1 MKLSTN
7 HRILLSI
14 SVLIVFYCVT
24 GYISIHNLVES
35 RNKTTKNSQII
46 QPSIILLSEL
56 ELMVV
61 TSKNYSSSWLNFD
74 ISEHADKKKLS
85 QIHNISYPQLI
96 KKIKVISAAWDDPT
110 NLDALN
116 QILSSCDTLLSSQ
129 MQIMTSLNTMGAYN
143 DFLLRVE
150 VEGFL
155 DDVEYRAATT
165 VEQLHALLVTLKL
178 QSEAEE
184 VVVLKAFTSIKTTNI
199 LLTILSIIIS
209 LLVAFSVY
217 RLLKIEQQ
225 KNALAKEH
233 AISQMQRFVLAEKNK
248 EITDSISYAKRLQQ
262 SILPSAS
269 SMKRRFPNHFIVYKP
284 KDIVSGDFYW
294 FKEIS
299 DKELLI
305 AAADC
310 TGHGVPGAFVS
321 FVCNSSLNSVISE
334 LGVTSP
340 GLILDKT
347 SEYVQTAFSQYGEL
361 DVKDGMDIALC
372 NFIKVDAGVMLN
384 YSGANNSICV
394 VKKNE
399 LTVLAAT
406 RQPIGAGKAKE
417 KFMTH
422 SILLDKGDMVYLFT
436 DGFIDQF
443 GGPKSKKYKSKN
455 FYSFLQKISMEK
467 IDHQEQLVNKEL
479 ADWMGQHFQVDDVLV
494 IGIQI
499 D

>member
-14 SVLIVFYCVT
+14 SILIVFYCIT
-24 GYISIHNLVES
+24 GYISIKNLVES

-56 ELMVV
+56 ELMIV

-74 ISEHADKKKLS
+74 IREHADKKKLIR
-85 QIHNISYPQLI
+85 IHKSSYPQLI
-96 KKIKVISAAWDDPT
+96 NKIKVISAVWDDLE
-110 NLDALN
+110 NKSALKL
-116 QILSSCDTLLSSQ
+116 ILAGCDTLLSSQ
-129 MQIMTSLNTMGAYN
+129 KKIMSSLSTMNAYN
-143 DFLLRVE
+143 DFLLRVA

-155 DDVEYRAATT
+155 DDVDYRTVTT
-165 VEQLHALLVTLKL
+165 VEQLHALLVRLKL

-184 VVVLKAFTSIKTTNI
+184 VVILKAFTSIKTTNI
-199 LLTILSIIIS
+199 VLTILSIIIS
-209 LLVAFSVY
+209 LVVAFSVY
-217 RLLKIEQQ
+217 RLLKIEEQ
-225 KNALAKEH
+225 KNVLAKEH
-233 AISQMQRFVLAEKNK
+233 AISQLQRLLLAEKNK

-262 SILPSAS
+262 SILPSINAIK
-269 SMKRRFPNHFIVYKP
+269 KRFSNHFIVYKP

-299 DKELLI
+299 DKEVLI

-334 LGVTSP
+334 LGITNP

-372 NFIKVDAGVMLN
+372 NFIRSDTGVQLN

-394 VKKNE
+394 VKKNK
-399 LTVLAAT
+399 LTVLEAT
-406 RQPIGAGKAKE
+406 RQPIGSGKAKE
-417 KFMTH
+417 KFITH

-455 FYSFLQKISMEK
+455 FYSFLQNISTEK
-467 IDHQEQLVNKEL
+467 IDHQELLVNKEF
-479 ADWMGQHFQVDDVLV
+479 ADWMGSNFQVDDVMV

>member
-7 HRILLSI
+7 NKILLSI
-14 SVLIVFYCVT
+14 SILITFYCFT
-24 GYISIHNLVES
+24 GYISINNLVES

-56 ELMVV
+56 ELMIV
-61 TSKNYSSSWLNFD
+61 TSKNYASSWLSFD
-74 ISEHADKKKLS
+74 IREHADKKKLS
-85 QIHNISYPQLI
+85 QIHNSSYPLLI
-96 KKIKVISAAWDDPT
+96 KKIKPISASWDDLA
-110 NLDALN
+110 NLNALN

-129 MQIMTSLNTMGAYN
+129 MKIMTSLSNMNAYN

-150 VEGFL
+150 VESLL
-155 DDVEYRAATT
+155 DDVDYRTVT
-165 VEQLHALLVTLKL
+165 VVEQLHALLVRLKL

-184 VVVLKAFTSIKTTNI
+184 IVVLKAFTSIKTTNI
-199 LLTILSIIIS
+199 LLTILSVIIS
-209 LLVAFSVY
+209 LMIAFSVY
-217 RLLKIEQQ
+217 RLLKIEEQ
-225 KNALAKEH
+225 KNTLANEH
-233 AISQMQRFVLAEKNK
+233 AISQFQRFALAEKNK

-262 SILPSAS
+262 SILPSINS
-269 SMKRRFPNHFIVYKP
+269 IKKQFSNHFIVYKP

-299 DKELLI
+299 EKEVLI

-334 LGVTSP
+334 LGMMNP

-372 NFIKVDAGVMLN
+372 NFIKGEDGVKLN

-394 VKKNE
+394 VKKNV

-406 RQPIGAGKAKE
+406 RQPIGAGRAKE
-417 KFMTH
+417 MFITH
-422 SILLDKGDMVYLFT
+422 SMLLEKGDMVYLFT

-455 FYSFLQKISMEK
+455 FYSFLQNISMEK
-467 IDHQEQLVNKEL
+467 IDRQEQLLNKEF
-479 ADWMGQHFQVDDVLV
+479 ADWMGQQFQVDDVLV